1 MDRQIH
7 ETHGRSARQ
16 RLASTRMSALV
27 LGGLLGASRWS
38 AWAQPPSPG
47 REDACAA
54 NEVRACPY
62 CLPAPLSLEQGEG
75 QQRCAQG
82 AWELSCQGA
91 GPSRGQVELLG
102 DDSRLRHDLGR
113 ATPEHGWRV
122 PAQGQ
127 VRGGR
132 LVQAGPGRALPP
144 GRYRVEFTGVVVAP
158 GERETGRE
166 TGREAEMARL
176 GFSVADAT
184 TGKVLAQAPAQA
196 PAQGAFRQRLV
207 FENPTGCHALELRVL
222 HLGGAAVELR
232 KTVVEAAGPAQA
244 ALSKRDDAVH
254 AP

>member
-7 ETHGRSARQ
+7 EMYGRSARQ
-16 RLASTRMSALV
+16 SLASTRLSALV
-27 LGGLLGASRWS
+27 LGGLLGASRWPADP
-38 AWAQPPSPG
+38 AWAQPPHQG

-54 NEVRACPY
+54 DEVRACPY
-62 CLPAPLSLEQGEG
+62 CLPAPLSLDQGEG

-82 AWELSCQGA
+82 TWDLSCQGA

-113 ATPEHGWRV
+113 STPEHGWRV
-122 PAQGQ
+122 PAQGR

-132 LVQAGPGRALPP
+132 LVQAGPGQALPP
-144 GRYRVEFTGVVVAP
+144 GRYRVEFTGVVVA
-158 GERETGRE
+158 GGGRE
-166 TGREAEMARL
+166 TGRGAETARL

-184 TGKVLAQAPAQA
+184 TGKVLAQAAAQA
-196 PAQGAFRQRLV
+196 PPPGAFSQRLV
-207 FENPTGCHALELRVL
+207 FENPAGCHALELRVL

-244 ALSKRDDAVH
+244 ALSNGGGAAH